1 MSHTHIE
8 WVDLPESVQS
18 TLEYNRNENYQSFLH
33 NQQHI
38 FHVDTES
45 ILSPNPQLI
54 LLYSILDIANIL
66 NIKSFSL

>member
-8 WVDLPESVQS
+8 LVDLPESVQS
-18 TLEYNRNENYQSFLH
+18 TLEYNRNENYQSFSH

-38 FHVDTES
+38 FHADIES
-45 ILSPNPQLI
+45 MLSPNPQLI

-66 NIKSFSL
+66 KIKSFSL